1 MSAVRDEAKKES
13 DQAEKTA
20 NDALN
25 SLQDLAKLQ
34 VKLFTEEVKWALH
47 GYQQILSL

>member
-1 MSAVRDEAKKES
+1 MGQAVSAVRDEAKKES

-25 SLQDLAKLQ
+25 SLQDLAKTQ
-34 VKLFTEEVKWALH
+34 VKLFTEEVK
-47 GYQQILSL
+47 

>member
-1 MSAVRDEAKKES
+1 MGQTVSAVRDEAKKES
-13 DQAEKTA
+13 DQKEKEA

-34 VKLFTEEVKWALH
+34 IRLFLQTVK
-47 GYQQILSL
+47 